1 MLRILPT
8 PQLPRRQGFGVLQ
21 AKCSRSY
28 APDRLSAVEQREL
41 TCLLRP
47 TRAAIVAVRFNA
59 VKRRRATKGKAATLE
74 VTLNI
79 VIILIL
85 QTSNHL
91 VKERVV
97 IYLALT
103 FNDVRN
109 YCKVTNIFFIQL

>member
-8 PQLPRRQGFGVLQ
+8 SQLPRRQGFGVLQ

-28 APDRLSAVEQREL
+28 APARLGAVEQREL
-41 TCLLRP
+41 TGLLWP
-47 TRAAIVAVRFNA
+47 TQAGIVAVRFTA
-59 VKRRRATKGKAATLE
+59 GKRRRATKRKAATLE

-97 IYLALT
+97 IDLALT
-103 FNDVRN
+103 FNDVCN
-109 YCKVTNIFFIQL
+109 YCKVTNIIFIQL